1 MSTLWWHRALDPVGK
16 IGNSEFSSLPLT
28 RASLRLNGAKG
39 ESHLWFSVSFFLVI
53 YRQDVQTDG
62 LCHNSGCW
70 VRWQC
75 LHPCHTAKAFSKARV
90 FWHTIYLQ
98 RWIWKKLVMSQT
110 LTLNMKPDGQS
121 WCLALKFTCAV
132 AIAGSESTVFLVR
145 LRFSIHRWPSR
156 LPLIR
161 WLLHFEPHIG
171 IVWELEGPLAVDQ
184 LLAQSK
190 ADTIF

>member
-1 MSTLWWHRALDPVGK
+1 MESLNSRGLSRKEPAHASECQNVHGVFVLLNKELELMSTLWWHRALDPVGK
-16 IGNSEFSSLPLT
+16 IGNSQFSSLPLT

-132 AIAGSESTVFLVR
+132 AIAGSESTVFLER
-145 LRFSIHRWPSR
+145 LRFSDS
-156 LPLIR
+156 
-161 WLLHFEPHIG
+161 
-171 IVWELEGPLAVDQ
+171 
-184 LLAQSK
+184 
-190 ADTIF
+190 